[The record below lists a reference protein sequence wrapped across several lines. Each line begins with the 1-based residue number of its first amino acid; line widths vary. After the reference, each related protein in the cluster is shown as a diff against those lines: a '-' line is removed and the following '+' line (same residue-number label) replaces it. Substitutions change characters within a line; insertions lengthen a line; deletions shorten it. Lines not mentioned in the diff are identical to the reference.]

1 MPHTLTTREA
11 QEEKNSRWS
20 WCSEYLNNRFQR
32 AKRLAEGK
40 AREHGTLGSVELWR
54 HSSLEPMP
62 TMGTGWHTYPG
73 DDAHCETQHMEIAS
87 AHDAERFAE
96 TVKAVQAIADSYN
109 EERGGLIEDLEE
121 ENRKTDGL
129 VSDDADTHKEAIKR
143 AKMKV
148 AQAEKNLRDAK
159 EWLMII
165 KQDAEKAGVEIKD
178 EKE

>member
-11 QEEKNSRWS
+11 EEEKRTRWS
-20 WCSEYLNNRFQR
+20 WVNDYLNSRFQR
-32 AKRLAEGK
+32 AKRMAEG
-40 AREHGTLGSVELWR
+40 AALEHGTAEAVEITYGWDSGSLSDGSHYRPGQEALCRV
-54 HSSLEPMP
+54 SSTEMP
-62 TMGTGWHTYPG
+62 DSQT
-73 DDAHCETQHMEIAS
+73 
-87 AHDAERFAE
+87 AERLAE
-96 TVKAVQAIADSYN
+96 AIKAIQAIAQAYN
-109 EERGGLIEDLEE
+109 EERAGLIEDLEE

-143 AKMKV
+143 AQMKV

-165 KQDAEKAGVEIKD
+165 KQDAEKAGVEMEA